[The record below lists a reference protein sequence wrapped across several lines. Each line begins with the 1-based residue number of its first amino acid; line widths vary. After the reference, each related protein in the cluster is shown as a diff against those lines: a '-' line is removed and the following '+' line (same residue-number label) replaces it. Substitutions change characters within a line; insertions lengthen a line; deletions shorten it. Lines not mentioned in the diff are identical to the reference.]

1 MAQSSAAPRGRRR
14 SGPAGGAPP
23 ARYPKRFAAKVRTE
37 QIALG
42 QNDLPAT
49 LSRADLVML
58 DTEHGGHSFEAR
70 VFFNNTNANADTPT
84 DDANGYAGTF
94 HIFGHGGCF
103 GDAGHCVVNDRGKA
117 PHDLRGRHP
126 LTPIRTELTVTD
138 ALKRALQA
146 GGLKTV
152 TLVPLA
158 LGRPTTDDPAN
169 EDVLKY
175 SSLKLL
181 TYG

>member
-1 MAQSSAAPRGRRR
+1 
-14 SGPAGGAPP
+14 
-23 ARYPKRFAAKVRTE
+23 VHTE
-37 QIALG
+37 QIALEPS
-42 QNDLPAT
+42 DLPAA

-70 VFFNNTNANADTPT
+70 VFFNNTGANADTPT

-103 GDAGHCVVNDRGKA
+103 GDAGHCVVNDRGQA
-117 PHDLRGRHP
+117 AHDLRGQHP
-126 LTPIRTELTVTD
+126 LSPIRTELTVTD
-138 ALKRALQA
+138 ALQRTLQS

-158 LGRPTTDDPAN
+158 LGRPTTGDPAN
-169 EDVLKY
+169 EDVLHY

>member
-1 MAQSSAAPRGRRR
+1 MARSSAAPRGGRDTQT
-14 SGPAGGAPP
+14 GGTPP
-23 ARYPKRFAAKVRTE
+23 ARYPKRFAAKVHTE
-37 QIALG
+37 TIALAA
-42 QNDLPAT
+42 NELPSS

-70 VFFNNTNANADTPT
+70 VFFNNTGANADTPP
-84 DDANGYAGTF
+84 DDAHGYAGSF

-117 PHDLRGRHP
+117 PHDLRDAHP
-126 LTPIRTELTVTD
+126 LSPIRTELTVTD
-138 ALKRALQA
+138 ALQRALQS

-158 LGRPTTDDPAN
+158 LGRPLTADPAN
-169 EDVLKY
+169 EDVLHY
-175 SSLKLL
+175 SSIKLL